1 VRKEYALARV
11 FRSLDEWRGSPQARE
26 VAMTEVKT
34 KAKDALVST
43 GLLLAQ
49 TEVGTSHDFE

>member
-1 VRKEYALARV
+1 MK
-11 FRSLDEWRGSPQARE
+11 
-26 VAMTEVKT
+26 EVKT

-49 TEVGTSHDFE
+49 TEVGASHELEWK